1 MCRATELAATGLE
14 SSTHPLMADE
24 VYLRIVKPCLM
35 KAPQAAQWW
44 RVHLPV
50 QEMQVQSLGW
60 EGPWRRA
67 WQPTPVFLPGKSHG
81 QRGLAGCRPWG
92 RRAPDTTE
100 RTARTLLKH
109 SRSSHH
115 SPDTSRRPFTCF
127 VTDNICFPISLV
139 TVYFYCFSAFN
150 EDITLGQS
158 P

>member
-1 MCRATELAATGLE
+1 MVFYRGFPSHSAGKESTCNVGDLGSIPGLGR
-14 SSTHPLMADE
+14 SPGGGHGNPLK
-24 VYLRIVKPCLM
+24 YSCLEN
-35 KAPQAAQWW
+35 P
-44 RVHLPV
+44 
-50 QEMQVQSLGW
+50 
-60 EGPWRRA
+60 
-67 WQPTPVFLPGKSHG
+67 HG
-81 QRGLAGCRPWG
+81 QRSLAGCRPWG